1 MRRDPVELEIF
12 KSLYRSIAEEMGAA
26 LRRTAFSPNIKE
38 RRDYSCAVFDGAGEV
53 IAMGD
58 HMPVHLGSMPMS
70 VRAAIDA
77 GAMAAGDV
85 VMLNDPFRGG
95 THLPDITL
103 VAPVFV
109 TQTRT
114 EKSLGKEPA
123 RLSSLR
129 GRGARG
135 HMSLLH
141 TGPSQTQP
149 DFYVASRAHHA
160 DVGGAYA
167 GSMGLCRE
175 IYQEGVRIPP
185 VKLMRAG
192 AMERDVLAML
202 LNNVRT
208 PQEREGDLGAQIAAC
223 HTGAERL
230 GEVCAR
236 YGLERARKAAT
247 ELQDYSEELMRAFL
261 ERVPAGEYRAEDFLD
276 GDGISERTVKIAVA
290 VRVWGQPPSAVHR
303 AQLDLGSAEKQAGLR
318 PAGQPRAAVPT
329 LFRPRPT
336 QPMVTV
342 DFTGSDPQV
351 EGSVN
356 AVEAITYSACFYV
369 FRCLLAEDVPAAAGL
384 MRPIGVVAPERTIVN
399 ARLPAAVAGGN
410 VETSQRIVDVLLRA
424 LAQAVPDRI
433 PAAASGTMNNLTIGG
448 IDPRTSEP
456 FAYYET
462 IAGGMGARPGK
473 AGVSGV
479 HTHMTNSLNTPAEAL
494 EYAYPLRVR
503 RYSLRTGSGGE
514 GDFRGGDG
522 IVREIEVLT
531 DCEVTLLAD
540 RRARGPWGLAGG
552 KDGAAGTAFVTRCDG
567 SVETMPG
574 KFSAHL
580 RKGERI
586 RIESPGGGGWG

>member
-1 MRRDPVELEIF
+1 MKARESVTLRLMRHDPIELEIF
-12 KSLYRSIAEEMGAA
+12 KNLYHSIAEEMGAA

-70 VRAAIDA
+70 VRAAIA
-77 GAMAAGDV
+77 ACEMAPGDV

-103 VAPVFV
+103 VAPVYV
-109 TQTRT
+109 KPRH
-114 EKSLGKEPA
+114 
-123 RLSSLR
+123 RLNRAS
-129 GRGARG
+129 
-135 HMSLLH
+135 
-141 TGPSQTQP
+141 P

-175 IYQEGVRIPP
+175 IYQEGFRIPP
-185 VKLMRAG
+185 VRIMRAG
-192 AMERDVLAML
+192 VMERDVLALL

-208 PQEREGDLGAQIAAC
+208 PEEREGDLGAQIAAC
-223 HTGAERL
+223 HTGTERL
-230 GEVCAR
+230 REICSR
-236 YGLERARKAAT
+236 YGIDRAQGAAQ
-247 ELQDYSEELMRAFL
+247 ELLQYSEELMRSFL
-261 ERVPAGEYRAEDFLD
+261 LRVPTGTYRAEDFLD
-276 GDGISERTVKIAVA
+276 NDGISGRPVKIAVTVK
-290 VRVWGQPPSAVHR
+290 VRGRVPG
-303 AQLDLGSAEKQAGLR
+303 
-318 PAGQPRAAVPT
+318 PA
-329 LFRPRPT
+329 
-336 QPMVTV
+336 VTV

-369 FRCLLAEDVPAAAGL
+369 FRCLLADDVPATAGL
-384 MRPIGVVAPERTIVN
+384 MRPIRVIVPEGSVVN
-399 ARLPAAVAGGN
+399 ARPPAAVAGGN

-424 LAQAVPDRI
+424 LAQAIPDRI

-448 IDPRTSEP
+448 IDPRSGQP

-462 IAGGMGARPGK
+462 IAGGMGAAPGK
-473 AGVSGV
+473 SGVSGV

-503 RYSLRTGSGGE
+503 RYSLRSGSGGTGTHCGGE
-514 GDFRGGDG
+514 G
-522 IVREIEVLT
+522 IIREIEVLT

-540 RRARGPWGLAGG
+540 RRTLGPWGLAGG
-552 KDGAAGTAFVTRCDG
+552 EAGSPGKTSVIRNSG
-567 SVETMPG
+567 SVEEMPG
-574 KFSAHL
+574 KFSTRL

-586 RIESPGGGGWG
+586 RIESPGGGGWGRADVK

>member
-1 MRRDPVELEIF
+1 MLRDPIELEIF
-12 KSLYRSIAEEMGAA
+12 KSLYHSIAEEMGAT

-38 RRDYSCAVFDGAGEV
+38 RRDYSCAVFDGDGEV

-58 HMPVHLGSMPMS
+58 HMPVHLGSMPLS
-70 VRAAIDA
+70 VRAAI
-77 GAMAAGDV
+77 AACEHTGGMQPGDV

-109 TQTRT
+109 MEGVMER
-114 EKSLGKEPA
+114 EKPIGHRPRG
-123 RLSSLR
+123 RLHSPNLR
-129 GRGARG
+129 RRGARG
-135 HMSLLH
+135 P
-141 TGPSQTQP
+141 TRP

-160 DVGGAYA
+160 DVGGAYP

-185 VKLMRAG
+185 VKLMRARK
-192 AMERDVLAML
+192 MQLDVLALL

-208 PQEREGDLGAQIAAC
+208 PEEREGDLGAQLAAC

-230 GEVCAR
+230 REVCAR
-236 YGLERARKAAT
+236 YGVEKTKRAAR
-247 ELQDYSEELMRAFL
+247 ELLDYSEDLMRAFL
-261 ERVPAGEYRAEDFLD
+261 NRVPAGTYRAEDFLD
-276 GDGISERTVKIAVA
+276 GDGISERPVKIAVTIKFREST
-290 VRVWGQPPSAVHR
+290 VRGKKRRQ
-303 AQLDLGSAEKQAGLR
+303 E
-318 PAGQPRAAVPT
+318 AA
-329 LFRPRPT
+329 R
-336 QPMVTV
+336 MVTV

-356 AVEAITYSACFYV
+356 AVEAITYSACFYI
-369 FRCLLAEDVPAAAGL
+369 FRCLLAEDVPATAGL
-384 MRPIGVVAPERTIVN
+384 MRPIQVIAPDGSIVN
-399 ARLPAAVAGGN
+399 ARTPAAVAGGN

-424 LAQAVPDRI
+424 LAQAIPERI

-448 IDPRTSEP
+448 IDLRRDDLRNGELGEGDSREGNPRTGQP

-473 AGVSGV
+473 PGVSGV

-503 RYSLRTGSGGE
+503 RYSLRTGSGGN
-514 GDFRGGDG
+514 GKHRGGDG

-531 DCEVTLLAD
+531 DCSVTLLAD
-540 RRARGPWGLAGG
+540 RRTVGPWGLADGG
-552 KDGAAGTAFVTRCDG
+552 EGSPGTASVIRHDG
-567 SVETMPG
+567 SVEAMPG
-574 KFSAHL
+574 KFSTRL
-580 RKGERI
+580 RAGERI
-586 RIESPGGGGWG
+586 RIESPGGGGWGANH

>member
-12 KSLYRSIAEEMGAA
+12 KNLYHSIAEEMGAS

-77 GAMAAGDV
+77 GTMESGDI

-109 TQTRT
+109 RSRVDRSRRT
-114 EKSLGKEPA
+114 EQ
-123 RLSSLR
+123 RLSAKPH
-129 GRGARG
+129 GRGVPG
-135 HMSLLH
+135 SMS
-141 TGPSQTQP
+141 P

-192 AMERDVLAML
+192 VMNRDVLAML

-208 PQEREGDLGAQIAAC
+208 PEEREGDLGAQIAAC
-223 HTGAERL
+223 HTGSERL
-230 GEVCAR
+230 REICGR
-236 YGLERARKAAT
+236 YGLDRAKRAASD
-247 ELQDYSEELMRAFL
+247 LLDYSEELMRAFL
-261 ERVPAGEYRAEDFLD
+261 LQVPEGEYRAEDFLD
-276 GDGISERTVKIAVA
+276 GDGISERPVKIAVTISL
-290 VRVWGQPPSAVHR
+290 P
-303 AQLDLGSAEKQAGLR
+303 R
-318 PAGQPRAAVPT
+318 PAGKRARGRT
-329 LFRPRPT
+329 RHI
-336 QPMVTV
+336 VTV

-351 EGSVN
+351 QGSIN
-356 AVEAITYSACFYV
+356 AVEAITYSAAFYV

-384 MRPIGVVAPERTIVN
+384 MRPIHVIAPEGSIVN
-399 ARLPAAVAGGN
+399 ARPPAAVAGGN

-424 LAQAVPDRI
+424 LAQSIPDRI

-448 IDPRTSEP
+448 VDPHSGEP

-473 AGVSGV
+473 PGVSGV

-503 RYSLRTGSGGE
+503 RYSLRAGSGGE
-514 GDFRGGDG
+514 GKFCGGDG

-540 RRARGPWGLAGG
+540 RRSRGPWGLAGAA
-552 KDGAAGTAFVTRCDG
+552 DGAPGKAFITRQDG
-567 SVETMPG
+567 SIESMPA
-574 KFSAHL
+574 KFSTRL

-586 RIESPGGGGWG
+586 TIESPGGGGWGAPQAHPHHP